1 MNFDPAFLT
10 AALALV
16 FAAAMLAW
24 ALMERARANRMEG
37 VRIALAVSRW
47 SASSSESRP
56 TSSAGSAW

>member
-1 MNFDPAFLT
+1 LPASVADRVYDDSAST
-10 AALALV
+10 
-16 FAAAMLAW
+16 
-24 ALMERARANRMEG
+24 EPSRANRMEG